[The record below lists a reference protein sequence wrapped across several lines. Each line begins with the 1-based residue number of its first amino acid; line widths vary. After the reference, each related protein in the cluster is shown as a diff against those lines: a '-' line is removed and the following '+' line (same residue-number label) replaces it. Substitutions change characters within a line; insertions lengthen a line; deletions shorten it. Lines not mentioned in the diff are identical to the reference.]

1 VLERVVPV
9 LRRVE
14 RMRFASFAGRSS
26 VAQHATIIEHARAGE
41 ADAAA
46 QVSLENW
53 LSLRYTFEH

>member
-1 VLERVVPV
+1 V
-9 LRRVE
+9 RRVE
-14 RMRFASFAGRSS
+14 RMRFASYAGRTSD
-26 VAQHATIIEHARAGE
+26 AQHATIIEPARAGE